1 MFFTEVMKESVPM
14 LHQVRHEDY
23 INNDDDNEKEHSDG
37 MYNYWGNLP
46 EPFPQFIL
54 TYLHTPS

>member
-1 MFFTEVMKESVPM
+1 MKKSVPT
-14 LHQVRHEDY
+14 LHQVRHEDS